1 MEYNMLITVLITIVS
16 VGILSTLVYLV
27 STVRS
32 LKDRLETLALEM
44 VDFHTYV
51 DKQEVEQARNH
62 DRFSDDVDIR
72 FDRVHRKVSKNQ
84 EEIYRELD
92 KVKKDLPNTIR
103 KTVGHIEFARP
114 LDNTFNKK

>member
-32 LKDRLETLALEM
+32 LKDRVETLALEM
-44 VDFHTYV
+44 VDFHTHV
-51 DKQEVEQARNH
+51 DNQEVEHARKH
-62 DRFSDDVDIR
+62 EKFSDDVEIR

-84 EEIYRELD
+84 EEIYREVDRL
-92 KVKKDLPNTIR
+92 KNKLPETIR
-103 KTVGHIEFARP
+103 KTIKTIEFARP
-114 LDNTFNKK
+114 LDNTK

>member
-1 MEYNMLITVLITIVS
+1 MEINTITTVLITIAS
-16 VGILSTLVYLV
+16 VGTLGTLVYMV

-32 LKDRLETLALEM
+32 LKDRFETLALEM

-51 DKQEVEQARNH
+51 DKQEVEHAREH

-72 FDRVHRKVSKNQ
+72 FDRVHRKVGKNQ
-84 EEIYRELD
+84 EEIYRNIER
-92 KVKKDLPNTIR
+92 VEKKLPETIR
-103 KTVGHIEFARP
+103 KTIGNIEFARP

>member
-1 MEYNMLITVLITIVS
+1 MLITVLITIVS

-44 VDFHTYV
+44 VDFHTAV
-51 DKQEVEQARNH
+51 DNQEVEHAREH
-62 DRFSDDVDIR
+62 ERLSDDVDIR

-84 EEIYRELD
+84 EEVYQNLD
-92 KVKKDLPNTIR
+92 RLETKLPDTIR
-103 KTVGHIEFARP
+103 TVIGHIEFARP
-114 LDNTFNKK
+114 LDNKINKG

>member
-1 MEYNMLITVLITIVS
+1 MENNILTIVLITIAS
-16 VGILSTLVYLV
+16 VGTLGTFVYLV
-27 STVRS
+27 STVRD

-44 VDFHTYV
+44 IDFHTYV
-51 DKQEVEQARNH
+51 DNQEVEHMRSH

-84 EEIYRELD
+84 EEVYHNLERLEN
-92 KVKKDLPNTIR
+92 KLPETIR
-103 KTVGHIEFARP
+103 KTIGNIEFARP

>member
-1 MEYNMLITVLITIVS
+1 MEINTTITVLITIAS
-16 VGILSTLVYLV
+16 VGTLGTFVYLV

-51 DKQEVEQARNH
+51 DNQEVNHAREY

-84 EEIYRELD
+84 DEVYQNLERLET
-92 KVKKDLPNTIR
+92 KLPDTIR
-103 KTVGHIEFARP
+103 TVIGHIEFARP
-114 LDNTFNKK
+114 LDNKK

>member
-51 DKQEVEQARNH
+51 DKQEVEHAREH
-62 DRFSDDVDIR
+62 DKFSDDVEIR
-72 FDRVHRKVSKNQ
+72 FDRVHRKV
-84 EEIYRELD
+84 D
-92 KVKKDLPNTIR
+92 KSRDDLYGNIERLENTLPEKIR
-103 KTVGHIEFARP
+103 KTIATIEFARP
-114 LDNTFNKK
+114 LDNNR

>member
-27 STVRS
+27 SAVRS

-51 DKQEVEQARNH
+51 DNQEVNHAREH
-62 DRFSDDVDIR
+62 DRFSDDVDLR
-72 FDRVHRKVSKNQ
+72 FDRVHRKVGKNQ
-84 EEIYRELD
+84 EEVYQNLERLET
-92 KVKKDLPNTIR
+92 KLPETIR
-103 KTVGHIEFARP
+103 KVVGHIEFARP
-114 LDNTFNKK
+114 LDNTK

>member
-1 MEYNMLITVLITIVS
+1 MLITVLITIIS

-32 LKDRLETLALEM
+32 LKDRLKTLALEM

-51 DKQEVEQARNH
+51 DNKEVEQAREH

-72 FDRVHRKVSKNQ
+72 FDRVHRKVGKNQ
-84 EEIYRELD
+84 EEVYQNLERLET
-92 KVKKDLPNTIR
+92 KLPETIR
-103 KTVGHIEFARP
+103 KVIGHIEFARP
-114 LDNTFNKK
+114 LDNKR